1 MHLKTWSQRRTRD
14 LGQPSSGGSPPPL
27 IDCVHKL
34 MQLWKSGEQSR
45 VDTYLEARGL
55 WRHEI
60 FARVVQAITELAER
74 GSDERKLLESVQ
86 THLRTHG
93 GANRSAFHETRLR
106 RCVMNDPHGG
116 LPRYDHIR
124 SAALR
129 RFIRIAGLRK
139 SGGNSSHE
147 TSWKTEARTSRISNS
162 GSPSSNRSCAEAYQL
177 AGAVGAPEKVLD
189 NLAAAAQ
196 GVPIPH
202 ATFLPVSAA
211 DCDETVRADTP
222 AAISGRA
229 TDTPCCD

>member
-1 MHLKTWSQRRTRD
+1 
-14 LGQPSSGGSPPPL
+14 
-27 IDCVHKL
+27 
-34 MQLWKSGEQSR
+34 
-45 VDTYLEARGL
+45 
-55 WRHEI
+55 
-60 FARVVQAITELAER
+60 
-74 GSDERKLLESVQ
+74 
-86 THLRTHG
+86 
-93 GANRSAFHETRLR
+93 
-106 RCVMNDPHGG
+106 MNDPHGG

-139 SGGNSSHE
+139 SGGIAVMNVVEDRITHIKDLE
-147 TSWKTEARTSRISNS
+147 QRISILEQV
-162 GSPSSNRSCAEAYQL
+162 CAEAYQL
-177 AGAVGAPEKVLD
+177 DGAVGAPEKVLD